1 MKFYRK
7 INDNGLFLEDV
18 IVELI
23 PTDEKGTPDPHYI
36 VEPVPPGFY
45 WPKWNGTEW
54 IEGGETPEPQP
65 VVPTEVEILQAQVRA
80 SDDRADFLEECLV
93 EMAQLVYK

>member
-1 MKFYRK
+1 MIFKR
-7 INDNGLFLEDV
+7 ISIETGLFIEDV
-18 IVELI
+18 RLKVI
-23 PTDEKGTPDPHYI
+23 PTNEEGELDPQYI
-36 VEPVPPGFY
+36 ADPVPPGFY

-54 IEGGETPEPQP
+54 VEGGIAPEPQP
-65 VVPTEVEILQAQVRA
+65 VIPSEVEILQAQVKA

>member
-1 MKFYRK
+1 MLLGK
-7 INDNGLFLEDV
+7 IDVLTGMFVEDILLES
-18 IVELI
+18 I
-23 PTDEKGTPDPHYI
+23 PIDEEGIPDPQYI
-36 VEPVPPGFY
+36 AKPVPQGFY

-54 IEGGETPEPQP
+54 VEGGTASELQPATPS
-65 VVPTEVEILQAQVRA
+65 EVEILQAQVKA